1 MTGHDSRLQ
10 VFDEAPG
17 SHLGARLTRV
27 PARRDFVRVRPR
39 GSVAGVPCKETVTA
53 ASPRRLR
60 LRVGCVS
67 ASAAATYLLS
77 ATCLLSASYLLSRL
91 HRNLTFLRWSR
102 GCEIRQ
108 LTVNLVFVSM
118 QGPEATATP
127 RLPPGPEFCGGSR
140 AGSACVGESSARG
153 SGGRPARRAGWREV
167 EASPTNS
174 STCPICMDKAVNP
187 HEGARDVAT
196 FWQAGVGGAGPRRVC
211 THSACWP
218 CALTH
223 FSYPYATCA
232 LHFLEPARRAP
243 SAHRRSSG

>member
-1 MTGHDSRLQ
+1 MCASR
-10 VFDEAPG
+10 VVAPLATSPSIVG
-17 SHLGARLTRV
+17 SDCDRRV
-27 PARRDFVRVRPR
+27 SA
-39 GSVAGVPCKETVTA
+39 SV